1 MSSELIDIYNAAGEK
16 IDCVERSRAH
26 GDNTL
31 LHRAAHVLVF
41 SSDGRL
47 LLQKRSVTKRI
58 QPGKWDASVG
68 GHLAAGEDYLT
79 GARRELAEE
88 LGLPEDTPL
97 EHLFDVAIR
106 NEIESEDARVF
117 KAVSEGPFDFQK
129 EEIDE
134 VRFWTKAE
142 LLDEENHA
150 LFTPNLVVEIKR
162 LLATGSTVKL
172 SGFVSKTGKFFS
184 GKLVLKENNVSFSF
198 D

>member
-1 MSSELIDIYNAAGEK
+1 MSSELIDVYNAVGEK
-16 IDCVERSRAH
+16 TGCVERSKAH

-31 LHRAAHVLVF
+31 LHRAAHVFVF
-41 SSDGRL
+41 SGDGRL
-47 LLQKRSVTKRI
+47 LLQKRAITKRI

-97 EHLFDVAIR
+97 EQLFDVAIR

-134 VRFWTKAE
+134 VRFFTADE
-142 LLDEENHA
+142 LQDPQWRKE
-150 LFTPNLVVEIKR
+150 FTPCLIGELERIY
-162 LLATGSTVKL
+162 
-172 SGFVSKTGKFFS
+172 GK
-184 GKLVLKENNVSFSF
+184 
-198 D
+198 

>member
-1 MSSELIDIYNAAGEK
+1 MSSELIDVYNAVGEK
-16 IDCVERSRAH
+16 TGCVERSKAH

-31 LHRAAHVLVF
+31 LHRAAHVFVF
-41 SSDGRL
+41 SGDGRL
-47 LLQKRSVTKRI
+47 LLQKRAITKRI

-88 LGLPEDTPL
+88 LGLPEDTPP

-134 VRFWTKAE
+134 VRFFTADE
-142 LLDEENHA
+142 LQDPQWRKE
-150 LFTPNLVVEIKR
+150 FTPCLIGELERIY
-162 LLATGSTVKL
+162 
-172 SGFVSKTGKFFS
+172 GK
-184 GKLVLKENNVSFSF
+184 
-198 D
+198 

>member
-1 MSSELIDIYNAAGEK
+1 MSSELIDVYNAVGEK
-16 IDCVERSRAH
+16 IGCVERSKAH

-31 LHRAAHVLVF
+31 LHRAAHVFVF
-41 SSDGRL
+41 SGDGRL
-47 LLQKRSVTKRI
+47 LLQKRAITKRI

-134 VRFWTKAE
+134 VRFFTADE
-142 LLDEENHA
+142 LKDPQWRKE
-150 LFTPNLVVEIKR
+150 FTPCLIGELERIY
-162 LLATGSTVKL
+162 
-172 SGFVSKTGKFFS
+172 GK
-184 GKLVLKENNVSFSF
+184 
-198 D
+198 

>member
-16 IDCVERSRAH
+16 TGCVERSRAH

-129 EEIDE
+129 EEIDG
-134 VRFWTKAE
+134 VRFFTADE
-142 LLDEENHA
+142 LKDPRWRKE
-150 LFTPNLVVEIKR
+150 FTPCLIGELERIY
-162 LLATGSTVKL
+162 
-172 SGFVSKTGKFFS
+172 GK
-184 GKLVLKENNVSFSF
+184 
-198 D
+198 

>member
-1 MSSELIDIYNAAGEK
+1 MAGELIDIYDSAGER
-16 IDCVERSRAH
+16 IGRVERSRAH

-31 LHRAAHVLVF
+31 LHRAAHVFVF
-41 SSDGRL
+41 SRDGRV
-47 LLQKRSVTKRI
+47 LLQKRALTKRI

-97 EHLFDVAIR
+97 EHLFDVEIR

-117 KAVSEGPFDFQK
+117 KAFSEGPFDFQK

-134 VRFWTKAE
+134 VRF
-142 LLDEENHA
+142 
-150 LFTPNLVVEIKR
+150 FTPEELKDPKWR
-162 LLATGSTVKL
+162 KDFTPCLLGELETL
-172 SGFVSKTGKFFS
+172 YGK
-184 GKLVLKENNVSFSF
+184 
-198 D
+198 

>member
-1 MSSELIDIYNAAGEK
+1 MSSELIDVYNAVGEK
-16 IDCVERSRAH
+16 TGCVERSKAH

-31 LHRAAHVLVF
+31 LHRAAHVFVF
-41 SSDGRL
+41 SGDGRL
-47 LLQKRSVTKRI
+47 LLQKRAITKRI

-117 KAVSEGPFDFQK
+117 KAVSEGPFEFQK
-129 EEIDE
+129 EEIDG
-134 VRFWTKAE
+134 VRFFTADE
-142 LLDEENHA
+142 LQDPQWRKE
-150 LFTPNLVVEIKR
+150 FTPCLIGELERIY
-162 LLATGSTVKL
+162 
-172 SGFVSKTGKFFS
+172 GK
-184 GKLVLKENNVSFSF
+184 
-198 D
+198 

>member
-1 MSSELIDIYNAAGEK
+1 MSSELIDVYNAVGEK
-16 IDCVERSRAH
+16 TGCVERSKAH

-31 LHRAAHVLVF
+31 LHRAAHVFVF
-41 SSDGRL
+41 SGDGRL
-47 LLQKRSVTKRI
+47 LLQKRAITKRI

-117 KAVSEGPFDFQK
+117 KAVSEGPFEFQK

-134 VRFWTKAE
+134 VRFFTADE
-142 LLDEENHA
+142 LKDPQWRKE
-150 LFTPNLVVEIKR
+150 FTPCLIGELERIY
-162 LLATGSTVKL
+162 
-172 SGFVSKTGKFFS
+172 GK
-184 GKLVLKENNVSFSF
+184 
-198 D
+198 

>member
-1 MSSELIDIYNAAGEK
+1 MSSELIDVYNAVGEK
-16 IDCVERSRAH
+16 TGCVERSKAH

-31 LHRAAHVLVF
+31 LHRAAHVFVF
-41 SSDGRL
+41 SGDGRL
-47 LLQKRSVTKRI
+47 LLQKRAITKRI

-97 EHLFDVAIR
+97 EHLFDVSIR

-134 VRFWTKAE
+134 VRFFTADE
-142 LLDEENHA
+142 LQDPQWRKE
-150 LFTPNLVVEIKR
+150 FTPCLIGELERIY
-162 LLATGSTVKL
+162 
-172 SGFVSKTGKFFS
+172 GK
-184 GKLVLKENNVSFSF
+184 
-198 D
+198 

>member
-1 MSSELIDIYNAAGEK
+1 MAGELIDIYNSAGER
-16 IDCVERSRAH
+16 IGRVERSRAH

-31 LHRAAHVLVF
+31 LHRAAHVFVF
-41 SSDGRL
+41 SRDGRV
-47 LLQKRSVTKRI
+47 LLQKRALTKRI

-97 EHLFDVAIR
+97 EHLFDVEIR

-117 KAVSEGPFDFQK
+117 KAFSEGPFDFQK

-134 VRFWTKAE
+134 VRFFSEEE
-142 LLDEENHA
+142 LTSSEWRQR
-150 LFTPNLVVEIKR
+150 FTPCLIGELER
-162 LLATGSTVKL
+162 LY
-172 SGFVSKTGKFFS
+172 GK
-184 GKLVLKENNVSFSF
+184 
-198 D
+198 

>member
-1 MSSELIDIYNAAGEK
+1 MSSELIDIYNAVGEK
-16 IDCVERSRAH
+16 TGCVERSKAH

-31 LHRAAHVLVF
+31 LHRAAHVFVF
-41 SSDGRL
+41 SGDGRL
-47 LLQKRSVTKRI
+47 LLQKRAITKRI

-134 VRFWTKAE
+134 VRFFTADE
-142 LLDEENHA
+142 LKDPQWRKE
-150 LFTPNLVVEIKR
+150 FTPCLIGELERIY
-162 LLATGSTVKL
+162 
-172 SGFVSKTGKFFS
+172 GK
-184 GKLVLKENNVSFSF
+184 
-198 D
+198 

>member
-16 IDCVERSRAH
+16 IGCVERSRAH

-134 VRFWTKAE
+134 VRFFTADE
-142 LLDEENHA
+142 LKDPRWRQE
-150 LFTPNLVVEIKR
+150 FTPCLIGELERIY
-162 LLATGSTVKL
+162 
-172 SGFVSKTGKFFS
+172 GK
-184 GKLVLKENNVSFSF
+184 
-198 D
+198 

>member
-1 MSSELIDIYNAAGEK
+1 MSSELIDIYDAQGRKTGVA
-16 IDCVERSRAH
+16 ERSKAH

-41 SSDGRL
+41 SADGRL
-47 LLQKRSVTKRI
+47 LLQKRSLHKRI

-68 GHLAAGEDYLT
+68 GHLAAGEDFLT

-97 EHLFDVAIR
+97 EHLFDVEIR

-117 KAVSEGPFDFQK
+117 KAVSEGPFEFQR

-134 VRFWTKAE
+134 VRF
-142 LLDEENHA
+142 
-150 LFTPNLVVEIKR
+150 FTPEELCSPEHRQGFTPCLIGELER
-162 LLATGSTVKL
+162 LY
-172 SGFVSKTGKFFS
+172 GK
-184 GKLVLKENNVSFSF
+184 
-198 D
+198 

>member
-1 MSSELIDIYNAAGEK
+1 MSSELIDVYNAVGEK
-16 IDCVERSRAH
+16 TGCVERSKAH

-31 LHRAAHVLVF
+31 LHRAAHVFVF
-41 SSDGRL
+41 SGDGRL
-47 LLQKRSVTKRI
+47 LLQKRAITKRI

-134 VRFWTKAE
+134 VRFFTADE
-142 LLDEENHA
+142 LQDPQWRKE
-150 LFTPNLVVEIKR
+150 FTPCLIGELERIY
-162 LLATGSTVKL
+162 
-172 SGFVSKTGKFFS
+172 GK
-184 GKLVLKENNVSFSF
+184 
-198 D
+198 

>member
-1 MSSELIDIYNAAGEK
+1 MSSELIDVYNAVGEK
-16 IDCVERSRAH
+16 TGCVERSKAH

-31 LHRAAHVLVF
+31 LHRAAHVFVF
-41 SSDGRL
+41 SGDGRL
-47 LLQKRSVTKRI
+47 LLQKRAITKRI

-129 EEIDE
+129 EEIDG
-134 VRFWTKAE
+134 VRFFTADE
-142 LLDEENHA
+142 LKDPQWRKE
-150 LFTPNLVVEIKR
+150 FTPCLIGELERIY
-162 LLATGSTVKL
+162 
-172 SGFVSKTGKFFS
+172 GK
-184 GKLVLKENNVSFSF
+184 
-198 D
+198 

>member
-1 MSSELIDIYNAAGEK
+1 MSSELIDIYNAVGEK
-16 IDCVERSRAH
+16 TGCVERSKAH

-31 LHRAAHVLVF
+31 LHRAAHVFVF
-41 SSDGRL
+41 SGDGRL
-47 LLQKRSVTKRI
+47 LLQKRAITKRI

-134 VRFWTKAE
+134 VRFFTADE
-142 LLDEENHA
+142 LQDPQWRKE
-150 LFTPNLVVEIKR
+150 FTPCLIGELERIY
-162 LLATGSTVKL
+162 
-172 SGFVSKTGKFFS
+172 GK
-184 GKLVLKENNVSFSF
+184 
-198 D
+198 

>member
-1 MSSELIDIYNAAGEK
+1 MSGELIDIYNAAGEK
-16 IDCVERSRAH
+16 IGCAERSRAH

-41 SSDGRL
+41 SQDGRL
-47 LLQKRSVTKRI
+47 LLQKRSASKRI

-68 GHLAAGEDYLT
+68 GHLGTGEDFLT

-97 EHLFDVAIR
+97 EHLFDVEIR

-117 KAVSEGPFDFQK
+117 KAVSDGPFNFQK

-134 VRFWTKAE
+134 VRFFTADE
-142 LLDEENHA
+142 LKDPQRRKD
-150 LFTPNLVVEIKR
+150 FTPCLIGELERIY
-162 LLATGSTVKL
+162 
-172 SGFVSKTGKFFS
+172 GK
-184 GKLVLKENNVSFSF
+184 
-198 D
+198 